1 MLEIMPIFFLSSH
14 MDIMPISYVIVSFVL
29 LVIVMS
35 EGGYAI
41 AGTASAN
48 NPPKTASVA
57 IIDASLV
64 FIAVGANLCNIRSA
78 GKD

>member
-1 MLEIMPIFFLSSH
+1 
-14 MDIMPISYVIVSFVL
+14 VL

-48 NPPKTASVA
+48 NPPKTASAA
-57 IIDASLV
+57 IIDASLA
-64 FIAVGANLCNIRSA
+64 FIVVGANLCNIRSTR
-78 GKD
+78 KN